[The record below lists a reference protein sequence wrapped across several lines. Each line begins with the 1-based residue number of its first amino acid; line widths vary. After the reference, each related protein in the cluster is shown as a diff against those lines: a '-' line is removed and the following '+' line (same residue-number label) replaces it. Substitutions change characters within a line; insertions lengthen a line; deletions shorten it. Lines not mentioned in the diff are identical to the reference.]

1 MTTAIAVDNV
11 EMRIAKVVGLRDA
24 EDAPFHQYVQYVQ
37 YVVLEE
43 VSGDRRLAIA
53 IGQLEAFRLS
63 AWLLALVASPGGV
76 R

>member
-24 EDAPFHQYVQYVQ
+24 EDAPFHQYVQYV
-37 YVVLEE
+37 VLEE

-53 IGQLEAFRLS
+53 VGQLEAFRLS